1 MIDKIKKNV
10 IAAIIIT
17 AVIYLAFSFYAD
29 FDSVVKSLIGFNWYA
44 VILVLLLTSVNFFV
58 RFLKWHYYLR
68 LLKIDVSFTNSLLIF
83 LSGLVMSVT
92 PGKFGEVLKS
102 FLLKNISGTPVSE
115 SAPIIF
121 VERITDFLS
130 VLLLTIAGAV
140 FFDYGLVTVI
150 ITSAAFVALTIII
163 NNRRLSLGII
173 GYLEKIKFIGKNIT
187 KIHSAYEAS
196 FKMLRFKP
204 LYEMTFLSILAWL
217 PECFGFY
224 IILTNFNVQVSVF
237 WSIFVYTF
245 SIIIGALT
253 MLPAGIGVTEG
264 SLTYF
269 IFNQTGVMNTAVSA
283 TIIIR
288 IATLWFAVI
297 IGIISLSY
305 FKKRNKIVIN
315 FD

>member
-1 MIDKIKKNV
+1 LIDKIKKNV

>member
-1 MIDKIKKNV
+1 
-10 IAAIIIT
+10 
-17 AVIYLAFSFYAD
+17 
-29 FDSVVKSLIGFNWYA
+29 
-44 VILVLLLTSVNFFV
+44 
-58 RFLKWHYYLR
+58 
-68 LLKIDVSFTNSLLIF
+68 
-83 LSGLVMSVT
+83 MSVT